1 MHKEQ
6 ITRFLRINLALSN
19 ILDRFMDFFKY
30 TKQRLENPLKCVLP
44 GNLPHLPRRFWIY
57 YKKNH
62 MAKSPL
68 GGDTFSLVY

>member
-44 GNLPHLPRRFWIY
+44 GNLRHLPRRF
-57 YKKNH
+57 
-62 MAKSPL
+62 
-68 GGDTFSLVY
+68 